1 MSQRPSNNTATK
13 TKKLTVIFQLD
24 KAPRDKGKEHSKNNT
39 IQSIFCRIMP
49 KEKNEM
55 KIL

>member
-1 MSQRPSNNTATK
+1 MFQRPLNNTATK

-39 IQSIFCRIMP
+39 VQSIFCRIMP

-55 KIL
+55 